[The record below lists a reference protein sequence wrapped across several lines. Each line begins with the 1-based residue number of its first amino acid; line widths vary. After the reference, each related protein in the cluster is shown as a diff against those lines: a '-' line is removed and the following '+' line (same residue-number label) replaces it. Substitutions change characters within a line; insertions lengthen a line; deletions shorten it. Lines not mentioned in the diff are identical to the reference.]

1 MGGMHDGGV
10 SALPPH
16 RRRALSGPQREWLS
30 LRPRS
35 RARARAG
42 ARANFRGG
50 GHFSFCCLGTCLP
63 STATRWAQSRL
74 PKQLTP
80 WTLQWCVP
88 SPSFRP
94 PARPRLRAVRT
105 PAHSARLPLLQDTEA
120 PACSS
125 RAVLHA
131 GAGAGAGAG
140 ADAGAGGKVRF
151 PPLFFRCAHPAAPW
165 GAR

>member
-16 RRRALSGPQREWLS
+16 RRRALSDPQREWLS
-30 LRPRS
+30 LCPRS

-80 WTLQWCVP
+80 C
-88 SPSFRP
+88 
-94 PARPRLRAVRT
+94 
-105 PAHSARLPLLQDTEA
+105 PL
-120 PACSS
+120 
-125 RAVLHA
+125 HW
-131 GAGAGAGAG
+131 
-140 ADAGAGGKVRF
+140 
-151 PPLFFRCAHPAAPW
+151 RCLAA
-165 GAR
+165 A